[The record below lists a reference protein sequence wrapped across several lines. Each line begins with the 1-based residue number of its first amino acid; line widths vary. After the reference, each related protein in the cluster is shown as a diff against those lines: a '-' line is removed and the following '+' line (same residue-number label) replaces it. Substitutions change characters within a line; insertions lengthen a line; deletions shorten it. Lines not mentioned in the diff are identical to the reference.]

1 VDGWIR
7 EEDLTREFQ
16 AAQDQLMPFGNTNPV
31 PVWGL
36 KGITIKYTQKVG
48 YDKKHLRLMFDTA
61 VGPRDAIGF
70 GFGDRDLPKGP
81 VDLAFQ
87 LRTNVFRGEESL
99 QLLLQDLR
107 PSE

>member
-1 VDGWIR
+1 M
-7 EEDLTREFQ
+7 EDLTEAFLQ
-16 AAQDQLMPFGNTNPV
+16 AQDRLMPFGNTNPV

-36 KGITIKYTQKVG
+36 RNVTIRYTQRVG
-48 YDKKHLRLMFDTA
+48 YDKKHLRLLFDTPY
-61 VGPRDAIGF
+61 GQQDAIGF
-70 GFGDRDLPKGP
+70 GFGDLELPDGP

-87 LRTNVFRGEESL
+87 LRKNVFRGEESL